1 MTDAADPADSTA
13 RPPGPV
19 ARLGFA
25 GTPEFAASIAAG
37 LIAAGRI
44 PEVIYT
50 QPDRPTGRGRRVR
63 PSPVKVLAEAHGIAV
78 EQPATLR
85 DPTAAAALGRW
96 NLDVLVVAAYGLI
109 LPPAI
114 LATPRFGC
122 INVHASLL
130 PRWRGAAPIERAIM
144 AGDRCT
150 GVCIMAMEKGLDTGP
165 VYLARETPIGPQTDA
180 PTLEAVL
187 AEIGTSAL
195 LACLENLPER
205 TPVPQA
211 EQGITYADKLTR
223 ADAVIHWAGAATAI
237 AAQVRALTGRMP
249 AFTLA
254 DGGNAA
260 AQPTRIAITR
270 ARPAAD
276 PESKAP
282 EARAAAPGTVL
293 AAGPDGIQVACGE
306 GILEILEVHVAGRP
320 RPMKVADA
328 LRGQGALFT
337 PGTLLKAPA

>member
-1 MTDAADPADSTA
+1 MTEAADNADS
-13 RPPGPV
+13 RPSGPV
-19 ARLGFA
+19 ERMGFA

-85 DPTAAAALGRW
+85 APAAADALGRW

-165 VYLARETPIGPQTDA
+165 VYLARETPIGPETDA
-180 PTLEAVL
+180 PALEAAL

-195 LACLENLPER
+195 LACLEDLPER
-205 TPVPQA
+205 TPTPQA
-211 EQGITYADKLTR
+211 EHGITYADKLTR
-223 ADAVIHWAGAATAI
+223 ADAVIHWASPAAAI
-237 AAQVRALTGRMP
+237 AARIRALTGRMP

-254 DGGNAA
+254 GAGNTA

-270 ARPAAD
+270 ARAAAN
-276 PESKAP
+276 PQAN
-282 EARAAAPGTVL
+282 AAAPGTVL
-293 AAGPDGIQVACGE
+293 AAAPEGIQVACGD
-306 GILEILEVHVAGRP
+306 GVLEILEVHVAGRP
-320 RPMKVADA
+320 RPMAVADA
-328 LRGQGALFT
+328 LRGQGALFA
-337 PGTLLKAPA
+337 PGNQFKAPA